1 MPRRKKGGSE
11 EKSTVIKIRD
21 GFDWGRI
28 LYDACHVF
36 NRRMAE
42 YLVEYAKRYD
52 DGEVAVKNA
61 NEEIGALVE
70 KRDRL
75 IGERKVL
82 HDALRSASASKVS
95 AYRKYAK
102 ALPIGEV
109 VANFRRSVLSGET
122 SGESIDRYRE
132 LMGGR
137 SELNSEYHSCLIGEK
152 EAMENER
159 RHVDANMFVTRSL
172 SHRISNIAKMAD
184 KHKVPLDHPMADDV
198 DSIYGLL
205 MSESQNE
212 RLMAVCLNILNTYS
226 EKEFSTM
233 MNVLERERIAEK
245 IFEFFSKFEH
255 NYDFICG
262 CYDVDEST
270 GFLKMKP
277 LDVLASKI
285 YNGYYFTIRGYVQ
298 RSYAGIRFEK
308 FNVESADANWET
320 ETDNGNH
327 GIDMKISS
335 ESEMELGG
343 VSASRESELL
353 DEGMM
358 DIWTDCNSY
367 LSDSIPSMSREIS
380 DELSHR
386 FPRNPYYS
394 SDSLSDRMSEVMTSV
409 MSKVNGELVSGNV
422 VGNKIKHIVL
432 DSMGGAETNEEW
444 RQNVV
449 VITRTLMKYI
459 RKFFVMENGRHAD
472 ENGEYAYGG
481 VEDDR

>member
-1 MPRRKKGGSE
+1 MPRRKKSECE

-21 GFDWGRI
+21 DFDWGRI

-42 YLVEYAKRYD
+42 YLVEYARRYD
-52 DGEVAVKNA
+52 EGEVVVKNA
-61 NEEIGALVE
+61 NEEISALVE
-70 KRDRL
+70 KRNRL
-75 IGERKVL
+75 IGERKIL
-82 HDALRSASASKVS
+82 HDALRNASASKVN

-109 VANFRRSVLSGET
+109 VANFRKSVLSGET
-122 SGESIDRYRE
+122 SGESIDRYKE
-132 LMGGR
+132 LMNGR
-137 SELNSEYHSCLIGEK
+137 SELNSAYHSCLIGEK
-152 EAMENER
+152 KAMENER
-159 RHVDANMFVTRSL
+159 RHIDANLFATRSL
-172 SHRISNIAKMAD
+172 SHKINSIAKMVD
-184 KHKVPLDHPMADDV
+184 KHKVPLGHPMTDDV

-205 MSESQNE
+205 MSEAQNE

-255 NYDFICG
+255 NYDFISG
-262 CYDVDEST
+262 CYDLDEST
-270 GFLKMKP
+270 GCLKMKP
-277 LDVLASKI
+277 LDVLANKI

-308 FNVESADANWET
+308 YNVESADANWET

-327 GIDMKISS
+327 SIDRKVSS
-335 ESEMELGG
+335 ESEMEHGG
-343 VSASRESELL
+343 APANHEPESL
-353 DEGMM
+353 DEGMV
-358 DIWTDCNSY
+358 DIWTDCNNY
-367 LSDSIPSMSREIS
+367 LSDSIPSMSQEIS
-380 DELSHR
+380 DELSRR

-394 SDSLSDRMSEVMTSV
+394 NNSLFKRMSDVMASV
-409 MSKVNGELVSGNV
+409 MNKVNGELVSGNV
-422 VGNKIKHIVL
+422 VGNKLKHIVL

-444 RQNVV
+444 RQNVA
-449 VITRTLMKYI
+449 VITNTLMKYI
-459 RKFFVMENGRHAD
+459 KRFFVMENMRHVD
-472 ENGEYAYGG
+472 ENGEYVFGG

>member
-1 MPRRKKGGSE
+1 MPRRKKSDCE

-21 GFDWGRI
+21 DFDWGRI

-36 NRRMAE
+36 NRRMAD

-52 DGEVAVKNA
+52 EGEVVVKNA
-61 NEEIGALVE
+61 NEEINALVE
-70 KRDRL
+70 KRNRL
-75 IGERKVL
+75 IGERKTL
-82 HDALRSASASKVS
+82 HDAFRSASASKVS

-109 VANFRRSVLSGET
+109 VASFRKSVLSGEK

-132 LMGGR
+132 LINGR
-137 SELNSEYHSCLIGEK
+137 NELNSAYHSCLIGEK
-152 EAMENER
+152 KAMENER
-159 RHVDANMFVTRSL
+159 RHVDANMFATRSL
-172 SHRISNIAKMAD
+172 SHRINNIVKMLD
-184 KHKVPLDHPMADDV
+184 KHKVPLGHPMVEDV

-255 NYDFICG
+255 NYDFISG

-277 LDVLASKI
+277 LDVLANKI

-308 FNVESADANWET
+308 FNVENSDANWEA

-327 GIDMKISS
+327 GIDRKISS
-335 ESEMELGG
+335 EFEMEQG
-343 VSASRESELL
+343 VASANHEHESL

-358 DIWTDCNSY
+358 DIWADCNNY
-367 LSDSIPSMSREIS
+367 LSDSIPSMSQEIS

-394 SDSLSDRMSEVMTSV
+394 NNSLSDRMPEVMASV
-409 MSKVNGELVSGNV
+409 MNKVNGELVSGNV

-444 RQNVV
+444 RQNVA
-449 VITRTLMKYI
+449 VITKTLMKYI
-459 RKFFVMENGRHAD
+459 RKFFVMENIRHVD
-472 ENGEYAYGG
+472 ENGEYVFGG
-481 VEDDR
+481 VEDDQ

>member
-1 MPRRKKGGSE
+1 MPGRKKSDCE
-11 EKSTVIKIRD
+11 DKSTVIKIRD

-42 YLVEYAKRYD
+42 YLVEYARRYD
-52 DGEVAVKNA
+52 EGEVVVKNA
-61 NEEIGALVE
+61 NEEINALVE
-70 KRDRL
+70 KRNRL

-82 HDALRSASASKVS
+82 HDALRSASASKVR

-102 ALPIGEV
+102 ALPIGEA
-109 VANFRRSVLSGET
+109 VANFRKSVLSGET

-132 LMGGR
+132 LMNGR
-137 SELNSEYHSCLIGEK
+137 RELNSAYHSCLIGEK
-152 EAMENER
+152 KAMENER
-159 RHVDANMFVTRSL
+159 RHIDANMFVTRSL
-172 SHRISNIAKMAD
+172 GHRINNIAKMVD
-184 KHKVPLDHPMADDV
+184 KHKLPLNHPMADDV
-198 DSIYGLL
+198 DAIYGLL
-205 MSESQNE
+205 MSEAQNE

-233 MNVLERERIAEK
+233 MNVLEREHVAEK

-255 NYDFICG
+255 NYDFISG

-277 LDVLASKI
+277 LDVLANKI

-308 FNVESADANWET
+308 FNVESTDASWET

-327 GIDMKISS
+327 GIDRKISN
-335 ESEMELGG
+335 ESETERGG
-343 VSASRESELL
+343 ATANNEPESL
-353 DEGMM
+353 DEGMI
-358 DIWTDCNSY
+358 DIWTDCNNY
-367 LSDSIPSMSREIS
+367 LSSSIPSMSQEIS
-380 DELSHR
+380 NELSHR

-394 SDSLSDRMSEVMTSV
+394 NGSLSDRMSEVIVSV
-409 MSKVNGELVSGNV
+409 MNKVNGELVSGNI
-422 VGNKIKHIVL
+422 VGNKFKHIVL

-444 RQNVV
+444 RQNVM
-449 VITRTLMKYI
+449 VITQTLMKYV
-459 RKFFVMENGRHAD
+459 RKFFVMENMRHVD
-472 ENGEYAYGG
+472 ENGEYVFGG
-481 VEDDR
+481 VEDDQ